1 MALARAVDQAGAKM
15 LVGHHRRYS
24 AIIDRAVGVIQS
36 GALGPLVAVV
46 GTALFYKAESEGY
59 FDGPFAWR
67 REPGGGP
74 ILINMVHEIGNLRA
88 LAGEIV
94 EVQAMA
100 SAATRGFAVED
111 TAAITLRFASGALG
125 TFMLSDTA
133 ASDRSWEHTS
143 GEDHARFALAHT
155 DDDDCYMV
163 CGTRGSLAI
172 PTMRLQRYRH
182 DEDRSWHKALERTTI
197 PLTVTDPLAAQIA
210 HFCDVIRG
218 VAEPWVSVHDGLQN
232 LRVVAAIQDA
242 ARTGSVVRVDH

>member
-1 MALARAVDQAGAKM
+1 
-15 LVGHHRRYS
+15 
-24 AIIDRAVGVIQS
+24 
-36 GALGPLVAVV
+36 
-46 GTALFYKAESEGY
+46 
-59 FDGPFAWR
+59 
-67 REPGGGP
+67 
-74 ILINMVHEIGNLRA
+74 
-88 LAGEIV
+88 
-94 EVQAMA
+94 MA

-163 CGTRGSLAI
+163 CGTRGSLAV
-172 PTMRLQRYRH
+172 PTMRLQRYGR